1 MLYSLANRTGSSSY
15 TSKPSSPSSSKLSA
29 YSGLL
34 NGLGVSAGA
43 EAADTS
49 ALSKKDRLSMIQ
61 EEVQKFAPSKRAA
74 AFNTINKVW
83 ENEMDRIGEYIK
95 EKDPD
100 WAAWGDE
107 FDVSIL
113 DDYKA
118 GVNMWV

>member
-1 MLYSLANRTGSSSY
+1 
-15 TSKPSSPSSSKLSA
+15 
-29 YSGLL
+29 
-34 NGLGVSAGA
+34 
-43 EAADTS
+43 
-49 ALSKKDRLSMIQ
+49 
-61 EEVQKFAPSKRAA
+61 
-74 AFNTINKVW
+74 
-83 ENEMDRIGEYIK
+83 MDRIGAYIK